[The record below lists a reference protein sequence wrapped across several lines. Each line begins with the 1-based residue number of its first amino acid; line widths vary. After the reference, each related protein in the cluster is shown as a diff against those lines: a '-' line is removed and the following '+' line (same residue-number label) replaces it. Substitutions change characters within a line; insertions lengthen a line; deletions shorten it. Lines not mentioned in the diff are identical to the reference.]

1 MQKYAQLLTQQ
12 VETMKNHVFFIKKYF
27 YKHTLIEKPQKDKEY
42 TIVAMGK
49 HFITVTNDAI
59 IIKREFGN

>member
-1 MQKYAQLLTQQ
+1 MTQQ
-12 VETMKNHVFFIKKYF
+12 VETMKNHVFFIKNTS

-59 IIKREFGN
+59 IIK